1 MPRVETIQISDHF
14 YRAIYFLN
22 ICRQAENLEG
32 YNWNLLA
39 SVYSSRAIV
48 EIVFHSFE
56 KGYLGQNSEKF
67 MAEARVKVRRFKLIE
82 TLRVQ
87 DFHRG
92 PVQFNPNAMSFV
104 GPAKGKSS
112 SQRGSLVGLSFAP
125 DTGKMVEHKLR
136 NASIRYDRPLTIN
149 GLSAHDHDRDEMVQ
163 IDIAVE
169 EYLID
174 LKFYLSSI
182 HESFAE
188 WLSVFFADKEQFKS
202 AE

>member
-1 MPRVETIQISDHF
+1 MRRLETIQISDHF

-22 ICRQAENLEG
+22 TCRQAGDLEG

-48 EIVFHSFE
+48 EIVFHSFQ
-56 KGYLGQNSEKF
+56 KGYLSQDPEKF
-67 MAEARVKVRRFKLIE
+67 MEGARANVRRFKLVE
-82 TLRVQ
+82 TIRVQ

-92 PVQFNPNAMSFV
+92 PVTFNPNAMSFV

-136 NASIRYDRPLTIN
+136 NASIKYDRPLTIN
-149 GLSAHDHDRDEMVQ
+149 GLCAQDHDCDEMVQ

-174 LKFYLSSI
+174 LKCYLSSI
-182 HESFAE
+182 HNSFAE
-188 WLSVFFADKEQFKS
+188 SLSVFFTDKEQFKPPV
-202 AE
+202 

>member
-1 MPRVETIQISDHF
+1 MPSIPRSETIQISDHF

-22 ICRQAENLEG
+22 ICRQAEELEG
-32 YNWNLLA
+32 YNWNILA
-39 SVYSSRAIV
+39 SIYSSRAIV
-48 EIVFHSFE
+48 EIVFHSFQ
-56 KGYLGQNSEKF
+56 KGYLSQDPEKF
-67 MAEARVKVRRFKLIE
+67 MVEARKNVRRFKLVE
-82 TLRVQ
+82 TIRVQ

-92 PVQFNPNAMSFV
+92 PVKFNPNAMSFV
-104 GPAKGKSS
+104 GPAKGKTS
-112 SQRGSLVGLSFAP
+112 SQSGSLVGWSVAP

-136 NASIRYDRPLTIN
+136 NASIKYDRPLTIN

-182 HESFAE
+182 H
-188 WLSVFFADKEQFKS
+188 
-202 AE
+202 